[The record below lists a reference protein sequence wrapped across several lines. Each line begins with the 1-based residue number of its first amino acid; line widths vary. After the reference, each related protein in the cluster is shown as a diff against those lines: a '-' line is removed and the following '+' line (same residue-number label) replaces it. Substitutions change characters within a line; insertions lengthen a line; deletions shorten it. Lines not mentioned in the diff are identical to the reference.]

1 MLLCG
6 KIFHDL
12 YIMKK
17 SSLIVLSLIATVI
30 TGGLLPACTSSS
42 GQAAASCAI
51 RIEHISGFPDYE
63 PGYSLGVSA
72 CYAGFINDDLI
83 IAGGCNFPGIPASEG
98 GEKRFYKGIYRG
110 LPANDSTLTWTQIG
124 ELPVEAAYGVT
135 LSLPHKLIFVGGNHS
150 AGGLS
155 TTYSLSLNATGDAA
169 ILDTLP
175 ALPFALDNMAG
186 AVLGNVLYVFGGNKA
201 GVPSASLFSLSM
213 ENPAEGWKEEPVLP
227 GAPRVQPVC
236 TAQEDALYIWGG
248 FSPSLG
254 ENQEATVATDGYR
267 YLPASKTWEPVS
279 APVVPATGELLTLT
293 GGASVACSDSLI
305 LCVGGVNKEIFLDAI
320 SGSYSRVT
328 KENYLT
334 QPVSWYRF
342 NNRLM
347 VYDIHRNGWDE
358 WGQSSGLARAGAALA
373 GRQQEVFV
381 IGGET
386 KPGIRTA
393 QICKIVI
400 E

>member
-42 GQAAASCAI
+42 GQEAASCAI

-72 CYAGFINDDLI
+72 CYAGFINDELI

-150 AGGLS
+150 VGGLS
-155 TTYSLSLNATGDAA
+155 ATYSLSLNATGDAA

-186 AVLGNVLYVFGGNKA
+186 ALLLC
-201 GVPSASLFSLSM
+201 SL
-213 ENPAEGWKEEPVLP
+213 
-227 GAPRVQPVC
+227 
-236 TAQEDALYIWGG
+236 
-248 FSPSLG
+248 
-254 ENQEATVATDGYR
+254 
-267 YLPASKTWEPVS
+267 
-279 APVVPATGELLTLT
+279 
-293 GGASVACSDSLI
+293 
-305 LCVGGVNKEIFLDAI
+305 
-320 SGSYSRVT
+320 
-328 KENYLT
+328 
-334 QPVSWYRF
+334 
-342 NNRLM
+342 
-347 VYDIHRNGWDE
+347 
-358 WGQSSGLARAGAALA
+358 
-373 GRQQEVFV
+373 
-381 IGGET
+381 
-386 KPGIRTA
+386 
-393 QICKIVI
+393 
-400 E
+400 

>member
-1 MLLCG
+1 M
-6 KIFHDL
+6 
-12 YIMKK
+12 
-17 SSLIVLSLIATVI
+17 
-30 TGGLLPACTSSS
+30 
-42 GQAAASCAI
+42 
-51 RIEHISGFPDYE
+51 
-63 PGYSLGVSA
+63 
-72 CYAGFINDDLI
+72 
-83 IAGGCNFPGIPASEG
+83 
-98 GEKRFYKGIYRG
+98 
-110 LPANDSTLTWTQIG
+110 
-124 ELPVEAAYGVT
+124 
-135 LSLPHKLIFVGGNHS
+135 
-150 AGGLS
+150 
-155 TTYSLSLNATGDAA
+155 
-169 ILDTLP
+169 
-175 ALPFALDNMAG
+175 
-186 AVLGNVLYVFGGNKA
+186 
-201 GVPSASLFSLSM
+201 
-213 ENPAEGWKEEPVLP
+213 
-227 GAPRVQPVC
+227 
-236 TAQEDALYIWGG
+236 
-248 FSPSLG
+248 
-254 ENQEATVATDGYR
+254 
-267 YLPASKTWEPVS
+267 
-279 APVVPATGELLTLT
+279 VPATGELLTLT
-293 GGASVACSDSLI
+293 GGASIACSDSLI